1 MLRQKLYIR
10 LYMKSSLYIF
20 LLLLLLPGATL
31 ITQAQISTAPGTSY
45 INVPNELAS
54 SDSIFLVKQLGT
66 LILQAPE
73 NQNNFIYEWLGYN
86 KTSGTWS
93 VPLATGNI
101 STYMP
106 ASEGGILLNI
116 RKLDTNELLEQH
128 RCWVFQ
134 AQINALTISIEN
146 DNCDLLELLAS
157 TETRVLEYFDTN
169 GQQSTVS
176 YPLHF
181 EWQAETEVLD
191 EHTDRL
197 VTDAPTI
204 DRHYS
209 VKASLPA
216 LNLEVQS
223 EDLAHTAIAVKA
235 NYSYESTKPDVAHEG
250 HSEAEGSAP
259 FELRFTD
266 ESEGPVSSWEWDFG
280 GRTSVT
286 RDPFHVFTAVGQDT
300 VTLRVQSAHGCE
312 SIDNHLVVT
321 ITEMAVDAPNAFT
334 PNNDGANDEFRV
346 YYRSVRK
353 FSMVIFNSWGRK
365 VYESTDPSLGWDG
378 TIGNQ
383 VAEPGVY
390 FYVIEAEGYNPN
402 EKKKLQGPVHLIR
415 GK

>member
-1 MLRQKLYIR
+1 MRQKLYIR
-10 LYMKSSLYIF
+10 PYMKSSLSI
-20 LLLLLLPGATL
+20 LLLLLLAPSASLLTR
-31 ITQAQISTAPGTSY
+31 AQISPAPGTSY
-45 INVPNELAS
+45 INVANELAP
-54 SDSIFLVKQLGT
+54 SDSIFLVSQLGT
-66 LILQAPE
+66 LILQAPD
-73 NQNNFIYEWLGYN
+73 NQNSLIYEWIGFN
-86 KTSGTWS
+86 KAEGNWS

-116 RKLDTNELLEQH
+116 REPDTNEVLQQH
-128 RCWVFQ
+128 RCWIFQ
-134 AQINALTISIEN
+134 PQINTVGISIDN
-146 DNCDLLELLAS
+146 NNCDLLELLA
-157 TETRVLEYFDTN
+157 TAETRVLEYFDAN
-169 GQQSTVS
+169 GQQATVS

-181 EWQAETEVLD
+181 EWQAEAEVLD
-191 EHTDRL
+191 GHSNRL
-197 VTDAPTI
+197 LLDAPTS
-204 DRHYS
+204 DRTYR

-216 LNLEVQS
+216 LSLAQES

-235 NYSYESTKPDVAHEG
+235 SFSYNSTKPEVAHEG

-259 FELRFTD
+259 YELRFTD

-321 ITEMAVDAPNAFT
+321 ITEMAVEAPNAFT